1 MLVVAGSC
9 LAVAECPVA

>member
-1 MLVVAGSC
+1 MLILAGRC